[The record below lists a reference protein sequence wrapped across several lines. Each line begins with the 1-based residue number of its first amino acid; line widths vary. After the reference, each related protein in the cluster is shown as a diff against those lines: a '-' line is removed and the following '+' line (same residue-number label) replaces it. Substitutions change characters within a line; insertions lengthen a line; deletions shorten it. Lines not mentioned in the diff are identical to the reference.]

1 MDKILPRK
9 YNNPVTIG
17 LAVALV
23 VAVGVIIYY
32 ATREDPKPIIQHY
45 QTQPV
50 AQPVETK
57 QVETKVFNNNK
68 PVLLLIWADWCR
80 HSMNMKPAWD
90 KVASI
95 LNEEGMVE
103 AVDFESKTNAI
114 DIEKIKPSIPNF
126 RGFPHIRFY
135 PDGFGPNNRSIEY
148 SGQRTEEDLLKFAY
162 STK

>member
-23 VAVGVIIYY
+23 VAIGVIIYY
-32 ATREDPKPIIQHY
+32 MTREDPKPTIQQY
-45 QTQPV
+45 QPQQI
-50 AQPVETK
+50 AQPVKSEH
-57 QVETKVFNNNK
+57 VETKVFNNK
-68 PVLLLIWADWCR
+68 PVLLLIWADWCG
-80 HSMNMKPAWD
+80 HSINMKPGWD

-95 LNEEGMVE
+95 LNSEGTVE
-103 AVDFESKTNAI
+103 AVDFESKTNAAE
-114 DIEKIKPSIPNF
+114 IENIKPSIPEF

-135 PDGFGPNNRSIEY
+135 PDGLGPNNRSVVY
-148 SGQRTEEDLLKFAY
+148 SGPRTEEDLLKFAY